1 MKTDIDKQIEHTEE
15 RLKKLKKRKADMKLK
30 NENETLRKKLSDIE
44 NLSVKKLNFTN
55 ETGKKYSRNFFLFD
69 DVMNIIKR

>member
-30 NENETLRKKLSDIE
+30 TTKSQD
-44 NLSVKKLNFTN
+44 
-55 ETGKKYSRNFFLFD
+55 
-69 DVMNIIKR
+69 